1 MDSLSLTSLFEVR
14 DMTNALY
21 NLALEYS
28 LGDKIKNDFIDKIK
42 FVNYLLE
49 NLGVGRHHIALQR
62 LQDKFGGKR
71 EISSKNKLEADR
83 IIRESLK
90 GSQQIFQEPQMQ
102 MQPFPPIA
110 PIWLYL
116 SQWVPLAFHSL
127 SILSSTNSSRIK
139 REGMGPA

>member
-14 DMTNALY
+14 DMTNVY

-71 EISSKNKLEADR
+71 GISSKNK
-83 IIRESLK
+83 
-90 GSQQIFQEPQMQ
+90 
-102 MQPFPPIA
+102 
-110 PIWLYL
+110 
-116 SQWVPLAFHSL
+116 
-127 SILSSTNSSRIK
+127 
-139 REGMGPA
+139 

>member
-71 EISSKNKLEADR
+71 GISSKNK
-83 IIRESLK
+83 
-90 GSQQIFQEPQMQ
+90 
-102 MQPFPPIA
+102 
-110 PIWLYL
+110 
-116 SQWVPLAFHSL
+116 
-127 SILSSTNSSRIK
+127 
-139 REGMGPA
+139 

>member
-49 NLGVGRHHIALQR
+49 NLGVGRHNIALQR

-71 EISSKNKLEADR
+71 GISSKNK
-83 IIRESLK
+83 
-90 GSQQIFQEPQMQ
+90 
-102 MQPFPPIA
+102 
-110 PIWLYL
+110 
-116 SQWVPLAFHSL
+116 
-127 SILSSTNSSRIK
+127 
-139 REGMGPA
+139 